1 MGVPPGGPWTQ
12 ASGPRRVVPG
22 EWAQVPTADV
32 LKDLQRLKGKKARG
46 REGQRE
52 ENRHTTEVAQSITN
66 LSPNSILP

>member
-1 MGVPPGGPWTQ
+1 MDRWTEGGRKE
-12 ASGPRRVVPG
+12 GRERREG
-22 EWAQVPTADV
+22 G
-32 LKDLQRLKGKKARG
+32 KGKKARG